1 MLSGGGGDRV
11 RNDIYIASLRRRVV
25 LCLMPR
31 EGGGLPTAEQKRE
44 DAKRPTAEQK
54 REDAKRRG
62 LALSF
67 VSLLVL
73 DVGLLGIVLEL
84 YDSR

>member
-1 MLSGGGGDRV
+1 VRERVLSGGGGDRV

-54 REDAKRRG
+54 REDGMLKETYGVNEERYGQLWVRSCYSAQG
-62 LALSF
+62 
-67 VSLLVL
+67 
-73 DVGLLGIVLEL
+73 
-84 YDSR
+84 